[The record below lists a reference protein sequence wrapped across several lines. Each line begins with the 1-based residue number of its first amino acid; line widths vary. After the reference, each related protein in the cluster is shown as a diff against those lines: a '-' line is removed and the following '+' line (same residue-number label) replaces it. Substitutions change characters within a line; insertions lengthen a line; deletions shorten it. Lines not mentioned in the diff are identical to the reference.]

1 MLKFKRWTDI
11 LTDIVVYYRRTYA
24 LKSSEETEIKEL
36 VDIIQNIYYSM
47 MNVVKLNLYRII
59 QLLLFLL

>member
-36 VDIIQNIYYSM
+36 VDIIQNIYYIM
-47 MNVVKLNLYRII
+47 MNAVII
-59 QLLLFLL
+59 RR